1 MRWRALGEWLSTHTT
16 IVLAG
21 ILVVTLALAPGLTML
36 EFETGQDS
44 FLNSDS
50 DIAIDNEDYQDLFGG
65 ETMVVLFTAD
75 EGKTIADFF
84 TPANLE
90 ELERIEDEL
99 RASDVVQGVVSPV
112 TAMTWTQNLVTSGVA
127 TGVLQ
132 RAIEREPDEA
142 AKQLRAD
149 NITVTAIRST
159 TASAEGGED
168 IANPDW
174 AKFLLFENTGYTLDG
189 AEVTPPPDDQLEI
202 RRALR
207 GFVPNT
213 TNALMGV
220 VLVGNAPLDQ
230 LSEGEDLVKEVLE
243 GADFENVSVTI
254 TGTPTFLSDINDYL
268 RGGMLTLGGIALLI
282 MAGVLLLI
290 FRVRWRL
297 LPLAIV
303 LVGVA
308 WAFSI
313 LGYMGLGLS
322 LVTISG
328 LPILIGMGVDFAIQV
343 HNRVEEEII
352 AEEDHGDPFGETA
365 QKLGPALLTAT
376 IAAAV
381 SFLTMEISKVPMIR
395 DFGILLAVGIVVLF
409 VIGFTAPLAVLGAR
423 ERRRATSGTTEFG
436 WLANGVVWLG
446 SLPRQ
451 AAYPAIALAIFI
463 PIIGVSLESNFE
475 IESDPINWANPET
488 ETIKNARF
496 FEDETGFAT
505 TLGIFIETEG
515 EDENGI
521 YTDEMAAFVH
531 DFTLNEVDDQ
541 PILAEASSLTT
552 TLSYLIAVDGATA
565 IPPTGVDMLLAY
577 EEAPPDIQ
585 ALLVAEN
592 GNAAQINV
600 RVAPSGLDERSDVF
614 TELDESIAQP
624 PDDRSLIPDNATAT
638 PSGLATVGVGL
649 LDNIT
654 ANRAALTYLALAAV
668 ALWLVIRFRSATKM
682 FLSLVPVL
690 IAVGL
695 TSIVISILDI
705 TLSPLTTVSGPL
717 VIATCSEFTI
727 LILFRYLEERD
738 RGHEARHA
746 ADVASIF
753 TGRAFVASALTTVG
767 GFGVLI
773 FSALPLL
780 SDFGAIVT
788 LNIVIALLSALIV
801 LPPILVWADDK
812 GLLGLTASGTAKE
825 DAQTTTWAVAGVV
838 GVALAVAC
846 VALIVSASGDD
857 DDDLALETVAAAAP
871 ATFPPPT
878 TAPPQTTADP
888 NATTLPPG
896 DPERPDGTVAPLVW
910 DAYVDAGADPGVA
923 RCLTDYLFAELTTE
937 DELLALGIAARAPA
951 ATDLVAEA
959 AVACGVPPDVSE
971 TVANS

>member
-1 MRWRALGEWLSTHTT
+1 MRWRSLGEWLSTHTLA
-16 IVLAG
+16 VLAG
-21 ILVVTLALAPGLTML
+21 VLVITLLLAPGLTQL

-50 DIAIDNEDYQDLFGG
+50 DIAIDNEEYQDLFGG
-65 ETMVVLFTAD
+65 ETMVINFTAD

-84 TPANLE
+84 TPSNVEKLAA
-90 ELERIEDEL
+90 IEDEL
-99 RASDVVQGVVSPV
+99 RASEVVQGVVSPV

-132 RAIEREPDEA
+132 RAVEREPDEA

-149 NITVTAIRST
+149 SLTVTALRSA
-159 TASAEGGED
+159 ASGADGVD
-168 IANPDW
+168 VANPEW
-174 AKFLLFENTGYTLDG
+174 AKFLLFDNDGFTLDG
-189 AEVTPPPDDQLEI
+189 TEVTAPAEEDLVI

-207 GFVPNT
+207 GFVPNS

-220 VLVGNAPLDQ
+220 VLTGNAPLAQ
-230 LSEGEDLVKEVLE
+230 LSEGEDLVKDALDGVT
-243 GADFENVSVTI
+243 FENVSVTI

-268 RGGMLTLGGIALLI
+268 KGGMLTLGGIALLI

-313 LGYMGLGLS
+313 LGYIGIDLS

-343 HNRVEEEII
+343 HNRLEEEII
-352 AEEDHGDPFGETA
+352 VEEDHGDPFGETA
-365 QKLGPALLTAT
+365 QKLAPALLIAT
-376 IAAAV
+376 LAAAV

-395 DFGILLAVGIVVLF
+395 DFGVLLAIGIVVLF
-409 VIGFTAPLAVLGAR
+409 AIGVMVPLAVLGAR
-423 ERRRATSGTTEFG
+423 ERIRPTSGTTEFG
-436 WLANGVVWLG
+436 WLANGVVKLG
-446 SLPRQ
+446 SMPRVM
-451 AAYPAIALAIFI
+451 AYPMIALAIVI
-463 PIIGVSLESNFE
+463 PIVGVSLESNFE
-475 IESDPINWANPET
+475 IESDPINWANPDT
-488 ETIKNARF
+488 DTIRDARQ
-496 FEDETGFAT
+496 FEADTGFAT
-505 TLGIFIETEG
+505 TLGIFIKTEG
-515 EDENGI
+515 EQENGI

-541 PILAEASSLTT
+541 PILAEGSSLVT
-552 TLSYLIAVDGATA
+552 TLSYLIAIPGATA
-565 IPPTGVDMLLAY
+565 LPPTGQDMLAAY
-577 EEAPPDIQ
+577 QEAPADIQ
-585 ALLVAEN
+585 QLLVADN
-592 GNAAQINV
+592 GNAAQINM
-600 RVAPSGLDERSDVF
+600 RVAPSGLDERSVVF
-614 TELDESIAQP
+614 DELDVAIAQP
-624 PDDRSLIPDNATAT
+624 PDERARIPANATAT
-638 PSGLATVGVGL
+638 PAGLATVGVGL

-654 ANRAALTYLALAAV
+654 ANRAALTYLALAMV
-668 ALWLVIRFRSATKM
+668 ALWLVVRFRSATKM

-695 TSIVISILDI
+695 TSIVISLLDI

-717 VIATCSEFTI
+717 VIATCAEFTI
-727 LILFRYLEERD
+727 LILARYLEERE

-801 LPPILVWADDK
+801 LPPILVWADDRR
-812 GLLGLTASGTAKE
+812 LLDLAEDGTPSTEGRTRSLAF
-825 DAQTTTWAVAGVV
+825 AGMVAVALATAGVV
-838 GVALAVAC
+838 
-846 VALIVSASGDD
+846 LIVSASGDD
-857 DDDLALETVAAAAP
+857 DTDLAVQTVAAAEAP
-871 ATFPPPT
+871 ATLPPPT
-878 TAPPQTTADP
+878 TAPPATTADP
-888 NATTLPPG
+888 DATTLPPG
-896 DPERPDGTVAPLVW
+896 PAERPTGDVAPLVW
-910 DAYVDAGADPGVA
+910 DAYVGAGADEGVA
-923 RCLTDYLFAELTTE
+923 RCLTDYLFTELTTE
-937 DELLALGIAARAPA
+937 ADLIALGIATREPA
-951 ATDLVAEA
+951 ATDLVGEA
-959 AVACGVPPDVSE
+959 AVACGVPPEVSE

>member
-1 MRWRALGEWLSTHTT
+1 MRWRSMGEWLSTHTT
-16 IVLAG
+16 AVIAAL
-21 ILVVTLALAPGLTML
+21 LLVTLALAPGLTFL

-50 DIAIDNEDYQDLFGG
+50 DIAIDNEEYQDLFGG

-75 EGKTIADFF
+75 EGKTISDFF

-90 ELERIEDEL
+90 QLAEIEDEL
-99 RASDVVQGVVSPV
+99 RDAEVVQGVVSPV
-112 TAMTWTQNLVTSGVA
+112 TAMTWTDNLVTSGVA

-132 RAIEREPDEA
+132 RAIEREPIEA
-142 AKQLRAD
+142 AKQLRSD
-149 NITVTAIRST
+149 SITVTAIRST

-168 IANPDW
+168 IANPEW
-174 AKFLLFENTGYTLDG
+174 AKFLLFDNDGFTLDG
-189 AEVTPPPDDQLEI
+189 AEVTAPSDDELVI

-207 GFVPNT
+207 GFVPNS

-220 VLVGNAPLDQ
+220 VLTGNAPLAQ
-230 LSEGEDLVKEVLE
+230 LSEGEDLVKEAFEDVE
-243 GADFENVSVTI
+243 FENVTVTI

-268 RGGMLTLGGIALLI
+268 KGGMLTLGGIALLI

-297 LPLAIV
+297 LPLAVV
-303 LVGVA
+303 LVGVL

-313 LGYMGLGLS
+313 LGYLGLGLS

-352 AEEDHGDPFGETA
+352 VEEDHGDPFGETA

-376 IAAAV
+376 VAAAV

-395 DFGILLAVGIVVLF
+395 DFGILLSIGIVVLF
-409 VIGFTAPLAVLGAR
+409 VVGFTAPLAVLGAR
-423 ERRRATSGTTEFG
+423 ERRRPTSGTTEFG

-451 AAYPAIALAIFI
+451 AAYPAIALAVFI

-475 IESDPINWANPET
+475 IESDPINWANQDT
-488 ETIKNARF
+488 DTIINART
-496 FEDETGFAT
+496 FENDTGFAT
-505 TLGIFIETEG
+505 TLGVFIETEG

-521 YTDEMAAFVH
+521 YTDEMATFIH
-531 DFTLNEVDDQ
+531 DFTLNEVDEQ
-541 PILAEASSLTT
+541 PILAEASSLVT
-552 TLSYLIAVDGATA
+552 TLSYLIAIPDATA
-565 IPPTGVDMLLAY
+565 LPPTGQDMLAAY
-577 EEAPPDIQ
+577 AEAPPDIQ
-585 ALLVAEN
+585 ALLVADN

-614 TELDESIAQP
+614 TELDENIAMP
-624 PDDRSLIPDNATAT
+624 PGDRAAIPANATAT
-638 PSGLATVGVGL
+638 PAGLATVGVGL

-654 ANRAALTYLALAAV
+654 SNRAALTYLALAMV

-746 ADVASIF
+746 ADVASVF

-801 LPPILVWADDK
+801 LPPILVWADAK
-812 GLLGLTASGTAKE
+812 GLLGLAASGKATTEK
-825 DAQTTTWAVAGVV
+825 QTTTLAVAGVV
-838 GVALAVAC
+838 GVLLALAG
-846 VALIVSASGDD
+846 VALIASASGDD
-857 DDDLALETVAAAAP
+857 AEDLALETVAAASP
-871 ATFPPPT
+871 VTLPPPT
-878 TAPPQTTADP
+878 TAPPATTADP

-896 DPERPDGTVAPLVW
+896 DPERPEGTVAPLVW
-910 DAYVDAGADPGVA
+910 DAYTDAGADPGVA

-959 AVACGVPPDVSE
+959 AVACGVPPEVSE